1 MMRRIFVF
9 FLLAG
14 MLASGM
20 ALAVEQNFDRA
31 RFDAL
36 QKEGAPTLVMVHADW
51 CPTCRAQAPLISELL
66 KKPELARITA
76 LRVDFDAQRD
86 VVKSFNVT
94 KQSTLIVFKAGKE
107 VGRSVGDTHRDSV
120 EALLRR
126 AL

>member
-1 MMRRIFVF
+1 MMYVSR
-9 FLLAG
+9 FLVLAAI
-14 MLASGM
+14 LISGI
-20 ALAVEQNFDRA
+20 ALAAEQNFDRA
-31 RFDAL
+31 RFDTL

-86 VVKSFNVT
+86 VVKSFNV
-94 KQSTLIVFKAGKE
+94 KQQSTLIVFKAGKE